1 MKLKQV
7 IEIQKVLGKTI
18 PVDMAEDWVY
28 YSKSREEFID
38 ILELDIVHAIRILR
52 KHVGTKTEMYDTKT
66 NKVADVN
73 KIVSNMAR
81 QMRKQDQE

>member
-38 ILELDIVHAIRILR
+38 ILELDIVHAVRILR
-52 KHVGTKTEMYDTKT
+52 KHVGTP
-66 NKVADVN
+66 
-73 KIVSNMAR
+73 KI
-81 QMRKQDQE
+81 KEIT